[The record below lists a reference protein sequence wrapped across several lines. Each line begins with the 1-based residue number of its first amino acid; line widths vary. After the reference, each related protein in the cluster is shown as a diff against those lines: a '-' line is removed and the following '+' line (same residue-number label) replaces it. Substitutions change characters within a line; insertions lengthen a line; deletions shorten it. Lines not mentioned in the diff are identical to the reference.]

1 MDFKPHFTPLK
12 PCSLKL
18 GGYVSSTIDLFDV
31 VSVRSLKSW
40 FLEVISAQDTSV
52 SRYFVC
58 DIYYKQ

>member
-18 GGYVSSTIDLFDV
+18 GGYVSSTI
-31 VSVRSLKSW
+31 LKSW